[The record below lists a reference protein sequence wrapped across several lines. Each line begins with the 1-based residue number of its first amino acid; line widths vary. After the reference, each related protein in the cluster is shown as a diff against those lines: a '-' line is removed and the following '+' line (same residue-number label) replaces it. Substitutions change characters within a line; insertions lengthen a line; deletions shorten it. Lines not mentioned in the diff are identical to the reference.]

1 VGMEITGSESCP
13 ELGFDN
19 VGVERRIMLP
29 DTLFAD
35 KNKV

>member
-1 VGMEITGSESCP
+1 MDKTGSVSGP

-29 DTLFAD
+29 DNLFVE
-35 KNKV
+35 KK